1 MSTAKHRG
9 STGSNCVTRE
19 AANVSENVKIYW
31 IAEYNDLTWECNQLG
46 SFPPSSLET
55 ECENLS
61 FFWLP
66 GERAQQKCESFQS
79 SSYVKM
85 KVSIFL
91 CSRTFTQNRIETNE
105 IHKQKMEKQEVKNPA
120 TVLDCWSLEAN

>member
-1 MSTAKHRG
+1 MQLRTMSTAKHRG

-19 AANVSENVKIYW
+19 VANVSENVKIYW

-61 FFWLP
+61 FF
-66 GERAQQKCESFQS
+66 G
-79 SSYVKM
+79 Y
-85 KVSIFL
+85 
-91 CSRTFTQNRIETNE
+91 
-105 IHKQKMEKQEVKNPA
+105 
-120 TVLDCWSLEAN
+120 LENVHNKSVNHFNLRPT